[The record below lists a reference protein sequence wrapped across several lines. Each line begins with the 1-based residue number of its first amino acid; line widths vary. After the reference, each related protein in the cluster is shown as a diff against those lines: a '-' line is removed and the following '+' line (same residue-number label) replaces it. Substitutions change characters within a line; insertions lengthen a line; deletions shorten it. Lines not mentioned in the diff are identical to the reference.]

1 MKFAKISENLN
12 RNFGKRKPLKRSNFK
27 GFGWRSRWDSNPRAF
42 WANGFQDRLVM
53 TASIQLRISILFNS
67 QARLQEK
74 RARNAKIA
82 IIEKSVNP
90 HVVKV

>member
-1 MKFAKISENLN
+1 MKFAKISENSN

-53 TASIQLRISILFNS
+53 TASIQLRAV
-67 QARLQEK
+67 Q
-74 RARNAKIA
+74 
-82 IIEKSVNP
+82 IITECRSSFKFFIY
-90 HVVKV
+90 